1 MGEIQAGSTYPLS
14 SEPAEGYG
22 SDPVGRN
29 GKVILTNALNGK
41 HVIVTEHGCN
51 FTADRKEA
59 TQFDSHAEAAIKAA
73 ELVSATKAK
82 QAKEKEAVLVD

>member
-22 SDPVGRN
+22 SNPVGRN

-41 HVIVTEHGCN
+41 HIIVTEDGYR
-51 FTADRKEA
+51 FTADRKAA

-73 ELVSATKAK
+73 ELVSAAKAR

>member
-1 MGEIQAGSTYPLS
+1 MGPIEANTNYPLS

-22 SDPVGRN
+22 SDPVGRS

-41 HVIVTEHGCN
+41 HIIVTEHGYS

-59 TQFDSHAEAAIKAA
+59 TKFDNHSEADIKAA
-73 ELVSATKAK
+73 ELVSAAKAK